1 MTQNHLAQY
10 SVEELQGYFSD
21 FHKDFYGF
29 RPRTLG
35 SDEDWSNRSWLE
47 AQINRIHDTMDAMK
61 ETFAGREELRAGGWV
76 VEETDPEEARM
87 AKFLADER
95 ARKEAEMY
103 ADLDAREY
111 ACLDK

>member
-10 SVEELQGYFSD
+10 NVEELQGYFSD

-35 SDEDWSNRSWLE
+35 SDEDWRNRSWLE

-61 ETFAGREELRAGGWV
+61 ETPSGRAELRRQGWV
-76 VEETDPEEARM
+76 VEETDFDVLEQ
-87 AKFLADER
+87 AKESAD
-95 ARKEAEMY
+95 
-103 ADLDAREY
+103 ADAVY
-111 ACLDK
+111 YGA